1 MYLTVWLISPEMKQI
16 NTNFS
21 IFCSV
26 KNVFINPHTPNFSWV
41 VSYHYTVRFCKNHPT
56 TPIIV
61 HIAFQYYCN
70 SLFSPL
76 RPMGLLGVWV
86 MSLSAL
92 LKRPAQ
98 KFHLCVVFNS
108 FLQKKEKHC
117 CCCLCTTETQ
127 LFLKKSHASLLSLSF
142 IHRKK
147 LKCISILL

>member
-1 MYLTVWLISPEMKQI
+1 MKQI

-108 FLQKKEKHC
+108 FLQKKNWVSC
-117 CCCLCTTETQ
+117 CCCSAQQKLNS
-127 LFLKKSHASLLSLSF
+127 FLKKSHAQSHHHSF
-142 IHRKK
+142 PSSPVER
-147 LKCISILL
+147 S